1 MAFLQFMCLLF
12 LGLICLA
19 ILIVSIVFS
28 YLTISAG
35 FMHSSPAVPS
45 HGKVKD
51 TIINEA
57 ADMIKNSNRQIVMD
71 LGSGWGTLLLPLAK
85 RFPNHQFVG
94 IERGFLPF
102 WISVFR
108 ARKLDN
114 LTFLRQ
120 DFFTTNISKA
130 DIIFVFLLNSTMA
143 KLTAKIK
150 TEMKTGSTIIANRF
164 PMKDEKPFKEVS
176 LGSKYYTYYVYK
188 N

>member
-1 MAFLQFMCLLF
+1 MALLQFVCLLI
-12 LGLICLA
+12 LLLVCLSV
-19 ILIVSIVFS
+19 LLVSLVFI
-28 YLTISAG
+28 YLTVSAG

-45 HGKVKD
+45 HGKVKNA
-51 TIINEA
+51 IIEEA
-57 ADMIKNSNRQIVMD
+57 SSILKNCNNQTVMD

-85 RFPNHQFVG
+85 HFPKHKFIG

-102 WISVFR
+102 YISSWR
-108 ARKLDN
+108 ARKLKN
-114 LTFLRQ
+114 LIFLRQ
-120 DFFTTNISKA
+120 DFFLTDISKA

-150 TEMKTGSTIIANRF
+150 QEMKPNSYVIANRF
-164 PMKDEKPFKEVS
+164 PMKEQIPCKEVD